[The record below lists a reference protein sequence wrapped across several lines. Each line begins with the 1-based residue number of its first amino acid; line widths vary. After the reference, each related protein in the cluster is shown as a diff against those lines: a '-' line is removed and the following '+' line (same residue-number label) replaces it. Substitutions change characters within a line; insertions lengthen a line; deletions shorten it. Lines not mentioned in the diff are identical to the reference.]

1 MINKRYFVVVVERN
15 RTENRT
21 EIEQCQMNK
30 RTNERTNKIEYK
42 VIKQNQIM
50 FYF

>member
-21 EIEQCQMNK
+21 KIEQCQTNEQTNK
-30 RTNERTNKIEYK
+30 RTNEQNERTKLN
-42 VIKQNQIM
+42 IK
-50 FYF
+50 